1 MVRKARD
8 EQVCLQ
14 ERADKDPLTQLFNR
28 NGYSLRLEE
37 LIPYSIRLHVPVA
50 VIMIDI
56 DYFKQYND
64 TYGHVQGDECLKR

>member
-28 NGYSLRLEE
+28 NGYSLRLRSW
-37 LIPYSIRLHVPVA
+37 ISIAYLGF
-50 VIMIDI
+50 M
-56 DYFKQYND
+56 YQW
-64 TYGHVQGDECLKR
+64 LSS